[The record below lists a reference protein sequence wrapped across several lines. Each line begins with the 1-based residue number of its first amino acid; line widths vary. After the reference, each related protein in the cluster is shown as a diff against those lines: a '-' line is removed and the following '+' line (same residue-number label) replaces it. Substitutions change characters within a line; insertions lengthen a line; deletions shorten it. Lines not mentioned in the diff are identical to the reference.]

1 MWKCVVSWLPP
12 STRWVENRSVEDK
25 EKTVTVSSSVSNITH
40 QDEAGIF
47 VLQLSQRGA
56 VPEGRVQLLQV
67 QRSPQAPV
75 AQRGV
80 TLVLAL
86 SLLSLDHLG
95 QMDLKDRVSKNRAVT
110 TVVTL
115 KLRCL
120 KMLCEKRYIYTY
132 VCMYI
137 HIFKNR
143 H

>member
-1 MWKCVVSWLPP
+1 M
-12 STRWVENRSVEDK
+12 EDR
-25 EKTVTVSSSVSNITH
+25 EKTVTVSSSVPNITH

-67 QRSPQAPV
+67 QRSTQAPV

-80 TLVLAL
+80 TLDLAL

-95 QMDLKDRVSKNRAVT
+95 QMDLKDWVSKNRAVT

-120 KMLCEKRYIYTY
+120 KMLCEKIYIYTY

-137 HIFKNR
+137 HT
-143 H
+143 